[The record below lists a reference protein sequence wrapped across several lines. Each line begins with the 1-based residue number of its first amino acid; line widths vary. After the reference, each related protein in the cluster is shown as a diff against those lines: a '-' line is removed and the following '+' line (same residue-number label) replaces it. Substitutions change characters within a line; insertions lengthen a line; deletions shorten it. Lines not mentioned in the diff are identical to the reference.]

1 MAELFTDVVE
11 IQNGSEDITIRA
23 DANDAQIR
31 VGASGSNGQLLLFD
45 GNGNFDGAGT
55 ATVFLN
61 GGSARLRMGGNGQ
74 DGWFTLEDDS
84 GQTRVEVLAADAS
97 AAIGGNGA
105 PGHLWVSPAASDPAN
120 AAQSSVELIGEVG
133 NIRAGSNGTNGGL
146 LLEGAAGEDR
156 IRLLGADGNG
166 WFGGNGA
173 DGDLVLFPSGGDN
186 ATLDSASIHLDGSG
200 GSIRAGD
207 GGTNGDV
214 ILRNTD
220 GADRIRLLGGGGN
233 GWFGGNGADGDLV
246 LFPSGGDNATLDSA
260 SIHLDGSGGT
270 IRAGDGGTNG
280 DLLLLSDRGSNRI
293 RLFASGGNGWF
304 GGNGQ
309 DGDLVLFPS
318 DGDNATLEEA
328 TIHLD
333 GGGGNAW
340 LGGNGADGDIILQ
353 SDTGQDRIRLDAGG
367 GNGWFGGNGAD
378 GDIVVFP
385 ASGDNQTLAQATIHI
400 NGDSGDIILQNAD
413 MAEDFEVAD
422 PEGVEP
428 GTVMVITDDGVL
440 EPSRQSY
447 DRCVAG
453 IVAGAGDLRPGIV
466 LGRRHGEV
474 GKVPIALM
482 GRVWCKAIGPIERG
496 DLLTTSGVAGHAMS
510 AHDPSSAFGSV
521 IGKALGSQRDGSGL
535 VPVLVALQ

>member
-207 GGTNGDV
+207 GGTNGD
-214 ILRNTD
+214 
-220 GADRIRLLGGGGN
+220 
-233 GWFGGNGADGDLV
+233 
-246 LFPSGGDNATLDSA
+246 
-260 SIHLDGSGGT
+260 
-270 IRAGDGGTNG
+270 
-280 DLLLLSDRGSNRI
+280 LLLLSDRGSNRI

-428 GTVMVITDDGVL
+428 GTVMVINDDGVL

-482 GRVWCKAIGPIERG
+482 GRVWCKAIGPIDRG
-496 DLLTTSGVAGHAMS
+496 DL
-510 AHDPSSAFGSV
+510 
-521 IGKALGSQRDGSGL
+521 
-535 VPVLVALQ
+535 